1 MAIFQ
6 HKTPLSHLSA
16 PLSPFARE
24 LCYGVCRH
32 HVRLVALA
40 QTLMQKRPKQALVEM
55 VILLG
60 LYQLHFLNHPPHAV
74 VHETVSLIKAGKL
87 SWARGLVNGVL
98 REYCRQRESIVEKVQ
113 QNPAFIHGHPIWLV
127 QRIQRA
133 WPNHWEAILR
143 ANDQHPPMSLRV
155 NAQFAHR
162 DDYLKILE
170 THHILAHKHRHAS
183 CGITLDHPC
192 DITQLPGFLDG
203 SCSVQDEAAQLAVS
217 LLDLKPGLSLLD
229 ACCAPGGKTT
239 HCLEQEPKLS
249 ACIALDLSSTRLQRV
264 ADNLKRLKLQA
275 HLIQGDAL
283 LPEKWWKGDL
293 FDRILLDAPCSAT
306 GVIRRHPD
314 IKCLRTEVDIE
325 AVIELQAKMLQTIWT
340 LLKPGGRLV
349 YATCSIVPAENQ
361 YQIEHFITNNSD
373 ARLDSSPTPPWAL
386 ETGNG
391 WQILPGEHNMDG
403 FFYAVIH
410 KKKPDNHAGTFN

>member
-40 QTLMQKRPKQALVEM
+40 QTLMQKRPKQALIEM

-60 LYQLHFLNHPPHAV
+60 LYQLHFLKHAPHAV
-74 VHETVSLIKAGKL
+74 VHETVSLIKTGKF

-98 REYCRQRESIVEKVQ
+98 RQYCRQHESIVEKLQ
-113 QNPAFIHGHPIWLV
+113 QNPAFIHGHPNWLV
-127 QRIQRA
+127 QRIQHA
-133 WPNHWEAILR
+133 WPNHCEAILR

-155 NAQFAHR
+155 NARHTHR
-162 DDYLKILE
+162 DDYLRTLE
-170 THHILAHKHRHAS
+170 THHMPAHKHRHAP
-183 CGITLDHPC
+183 CGITLEHPC
-192 DITQLPGFLDG
+192 DIQQLPGFLDG

-239 HCLEQEPKLS
+239 HCLEQEPNLS
-249 ACIALDLSSTRLQRV
+249 ACYALDISFARLQRV

-283 LPEKWWKGDL
+283 LPETWWHGDL

-314 IKCLRTEVDIE
+314 IKCLRTEVEIQ
-325 AVIELQAKMLQTIWT
+325 AVVELQAQMLRTMWT
-340 LLKPGGRLV
+340 LLKPGGRMV
-349 YATCSIVPAENQ
+349 YATCSIMPSENQ
-361 YQIEHFITNNSD
+361 HQIEQFMTHTPD
-373 ARLDSSPTPPWAL
+373 AHLDPGPTPPWAL

-391 WQILPGEHNMDG
+391 WQILPGENNMDG

-410 KKKPDNHAGTFN
+410 KKSRSTTPANLI